1 MLGYWF
7 LCDFVVV
14 QAGRGQQPGVEQQHY
29 AAGPAG
35 QARTYP
41 SQAKEQSRRHLL
53 TDSGEERIIVV
64 FHILVKPKN
73 RAGATFSQTQVR
85 TYPSQAKE
93 QSRRHLL
100 PDTGEDI
107 S

>member
-29 AAGPAG
+29 AAGPTG
-35 QARTYP
+35 QAGTYP

-53 TDSGEERIIVV
+53 TDTGEERIKSSQRTEYCT
-64 FHILVKPKN
+64 LV
-73 RAGATFSQTQVR
+73 
-85 TYPSQAKE
+85 PSQAEPGSK
-93 QSRRHLL
+93 QC
-100 PDTGEDI
+100 
-107 S
+107 